1 MVINFDFNILK
12 NERENAINKKLLQD
26 MKSLEHLIN
35 NRNVENKKSIL
46 SKILRR

>member
-12 NERENAINKKLLQD
+12 NERENIINKKLLQD
-26 MKSLEHLIN
+26 MKSLEYLIN
-35 NRNVENKKSIL
+35 NRKVENKKSII